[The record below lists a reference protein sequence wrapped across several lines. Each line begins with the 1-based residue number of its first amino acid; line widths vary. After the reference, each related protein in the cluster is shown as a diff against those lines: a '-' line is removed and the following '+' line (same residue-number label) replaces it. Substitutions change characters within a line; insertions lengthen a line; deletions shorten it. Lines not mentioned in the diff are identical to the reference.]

1 MTTIKGKAIVITGA
15 ASGIGRATATHLA
28 SLGARLSLADA
39 NAALLEEVKAELAA
53 AHGAGNIHA
62 KQVDVRD
69 RAAVEAWIKEAVDTF
84 GQLDGAA
91 NLAGVIGK
99 QQNIASIADI
109 DDDDWDFVMG
119 VNVKGVLNSLRAQ
132 IPVLKDGGSIVNAAS
147 VAGLIGLPNS
157 AAYVASKHGVVGLTK
172 TAAKELGPRHVRVN
186 AVAPGPIETPLLNT
200 AAQRLGEKPTSYTL
214 ALPRLGQPN
223 EVSALIAFL
232 LGDEAKFITGSTYQ
246 IDGGLVC

>member
-1 MTTIKGKAIVITGA
+1 MATIKGKVIAITGA
-15 ASGIGRATATHLA
+15 ASGIGRATATQLA
-28 SLGARLSLADA
+28 SLGALLSLADA
-39 NAALLEEVKAELAA
+39 NASLLEEVRVELAA
-53 AHGAGNIHA
+53 ASGPDKIHV

-69 RAAVEAWIKEAVDTF
+69 RAAVEAWIKETVDKF

-132 IPVLKDGGSIVNAAS
+132 IPALKDGASVVNAAS

-172 TAAKELGPRHVRVN
+172 TAAKELGSRHVRVN
-186 AVAPGPIETPLLNT
+186 AVAPGPIETPLLQT
-200 AAQRLGEKPTSYTL
+200 AVQRLGDRPTSYSM
-214 ALPRLGQPN
+214 ALPRQGQPS
-223 EVSALIAFL
+223 EVAALIVFL
-232 LGDEAKFITGSTYQ
+232 LGDESKFITGSTYQ
-246 IDGGLVC
+246 VDGGLVC